1 MSLRTRV
8 VPKTIK
14 SRIGRSSVCIH
25 ACKTMT
31 QWHSI
36 FCCVVACVVFNISS
50 IDSRRQ
56 VIGTLCSTL
65 TRRYLLCTT
74 PGYFCTWLA
83 TCRGV
88 AGAEILWPFLTR
100 RLVGMMVQWYHV
112 RNYHSEAN
120 LNTRCVVLVNLR
132 LSTFIHSQ
140 MVFIIWVGV
149 AAAVRVFLFYL
160 FMDSNILIQSL
171 FVHDLFTWNIVYKLV
186 AIDPYLNK
194 EMLWFLEA
202 VKLDPLLNLR
212 GECLSVPKVFLL
224 PVATISAPEILEE
237 PEIIEEVAADW
248 MSMGENQIQNVWTS

>member
-1 MSLRTRV
+1 M
-8 VPKTIK
+8 
-14 SRIGRSSVCIH
+14 
-25 ACKTMT
+25 A

-65 TRRYLLCTT
+65 TRRYLLCTRV
-74 PGYFCTWLA
+74 PYFCTCNLPWSCWSWNL
-83 TCRGV
+83 V
-88 AGAEILWPFLTR
+88 WPFLTR

-140 MVFIIWVGV
+140 MVVIIWVGV

-248 MSMGENQIQNVWTS
+248 MSMGENQIQNVEQVRKAQTLETVIKKTP